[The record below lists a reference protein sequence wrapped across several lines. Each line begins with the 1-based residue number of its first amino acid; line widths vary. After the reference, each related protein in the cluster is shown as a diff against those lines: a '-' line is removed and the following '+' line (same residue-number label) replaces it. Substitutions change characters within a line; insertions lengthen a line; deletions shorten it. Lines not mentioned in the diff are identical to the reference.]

1 MRKSWIIFA
10 KKTWLCYIRGK
21 LKNMKKLHLRVLW
34 LSLSIVLLSG
44 CNIDFHSEKTHVGA
58 NTSLA
63 GSSEIGTWQNNANI
77 ATGKVI
83 LNSSGEVLQ
92 YKFRDQ
98 YDAVFLPDS
107 NGSMIVKKWEKFGL
121 ISQSGSVI
129 LEVSYQKVQYEQNG
143 CYLFDDGFVLPD
155 GSIIRLADHPKLQLF
170 QPEPFKDNIQLRI
183 LDSIWEK
190 VIFEKIS
197 GPNNT
202 RSVFV
207 YNIREKNMWLPPVYS
222 SIWKVNDN
230 TILALHNKA
239 VRILKTDGTV
249 VYESLWYTGW
259 YRLFDQN
266 SIFRDGVLIMQN
278 DQGLYGLIR
287 EDGTWFLSAE
297 YNMLITTQSGTM
309 IAFKWDNEWDSSWWE
324 FFEITTKGDIR
335 TMDKDEWLSLIQH
348 QNMHPDFIITQE
360 KKLKNKKTWEIFDS
374 HDSIRTNMDGSH
386 IALKKW
392 DKWWIYG
399 FDDYRYDNILF
410 WIATHGGGFML
421 SDGLAIASRE
431 HTISR
436 RWNKTVLLNANSNKE
451 IFTFDDDDE
460 GIFLYGEAQ
469 WFFQINRDMIAV
481 RDGKIWKIIN
491 KDGQNISDWFSELS
505 LIQDREMIRNM
516 SSFEYSMRQY
526 LLAKKE
532 NKSILLVVENE
543 ITREHTLTL
552 PAWSAK
558 WNNGVISLYDVSENQ
573 TFDDQKCFRN
583 PEEGTA
589 KCLQEIQKMKEKKPS
604 LLGYAYPDGYEKSIV
619 LK

>member
-170 QPEPFKDNIQLRI
+170 QTESLKDNVQIMI
-183 LDSIWEK
+183 KDYIWEK
-190 VIFEKIS
+190 IIFDHNSRSAFIYDLKEKKI
-197 GPNNT
+197 
-202 RSVFV
+202 
-207 YNIREKNMWLPPVYS
+207 WLPPIYS
-222 SIWKVNDN
+222 SLQKIDNDIILAIKDDTIRMFKTDK
-230 TILALHNKA
+230 TILYELTWYVGAYKYHN
-239 VRILKTDGTV
+239 
-249 VYESLWYTGW
+249 
-259 YRLFDQN
+259 N
-266 SIFRDGVLIMQN
+266 SNIFHSWSMIMQ
-278 DQGLYGLIR
+278 DDKGLYWLISR
-287 EDGTWFLSAE
+287 DGTWIMPPTYELLWNSS
-297 YNMLITTQSGTM
+297 SGTIM
-309 IAFKWDNEWDSSWWE
+309 TIKLEDERYNIIEM
-324 FFEITTKGDIR
+324 DINGK
-335 TMDKDEWLSLIQH
+335 MLQI
-348 QNMHPDFIITQE
+348 QNMSPEEWFTKSKYPNMHGDFSVTE
-360 KKLKNKKTWEIFDS
+360 HEKLKNKKTWEIFDN
-374 HDSIRTNMDGSH
+374 HDSIRTNMNGSH

-460 GIFLYGEAQ
+460 GIFDLYGEAR

-543 ITREHTLTL
+543 ITREHALTL

-604 LLGYAYPDGYEKSIV
+604 LLGYVYPDGYEKSIV